1 MDVSD
6 QYKEIKHLCLHL
18 MARREHS
25 QKELLLK
32 LQAKGFS
39 RQDCEQVVAEC
50 TENGWQ
56 DDFRYA
62 ESYARQRMEK
72 GYGSVR
78 IAYELAQKGVPD
90 FDLQAL
96 ARDEYGSWFS
106 ILEKLYRK
114 KYNDETVISRKEW
127 AKRTRFL
134 LQRGFSAGLISQLF
148 DHLKI
153 KFD

>member
-1 MDVSD
+1 MAD
-6 QYKEIKHLCLHL
+6 QYKEIKHSCLQL
-18 MARREHS
+18 LARREHS
-25 QKELLLK
+25 RKELLLK

-39 RQDCEQVVAEC
+39 RQNSEQVVAEC
-50 TENGWQ
+50 VENGWQ
-56 DDFRYA
+56 DDLRYA
-62 ESYARQRMEK
+62 ESYARQRLEK

-78 IAYELAQKGVPD
+78 ITYELFHKGVTD

-96 ARDEYGSWFS
+96 VKDEYGSCFS